1 MDVGSNFAYVS
12 LTFVSH
18 IRPRPARKGATES
31 RGRTVVLKVVGIKLN
46 FHVITENFDKTF
58 KDISD
63 RCGIWCVFTATQ

>member
-1 MDVGSNFAYVS
+1 M
-12 LTFVSH
+12 LTAILHMFLSPLSH

-31 RGRTVVLKVVGIKLN
+31 RGRTVVLKVVGIELN
-46 FHVITENFDKTF
+46 VHVITENFDKTF